1 LDSPNFVERRRP
13 LGPAGLRPA
22 PDAALLFSVS
32 SDEVAEG
39 FKALDNFAGGLQV
52 CRLLN
57 ASRPL
62 AFDQLS
68 LQILERRSYSPR
80 PTHNYCEIALIL
92 NVVDQ
97 ATDFSFDCL

>member
-1 LDSPNFVERRRP
+1 MDNPNIVERWR
-13 LGPAGLRPA
+13 LWAPAGLCPA

-32 SDEVAEG
+32 SNEVAEG
-39 FKALDNFAGGLQV
+39 FKALDNFAGGLQA

-68 LQILERRSYSPR
+68 LQILERCSYSPR
-80 PTHNYCEIALIL
+80 PAHNYCEVALIL
-92 NVVDQ
+92 NVVGQ
-97 ATDFSFDCL
+97 ATDFSFDRF